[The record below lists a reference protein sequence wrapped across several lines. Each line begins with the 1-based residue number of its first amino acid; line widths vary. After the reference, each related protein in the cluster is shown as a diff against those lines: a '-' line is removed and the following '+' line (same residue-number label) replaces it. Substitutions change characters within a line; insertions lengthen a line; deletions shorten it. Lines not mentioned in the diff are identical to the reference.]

1 MMRLAAQISI
11 TALAVMWAG
20 AVSAAP
26 EAVSFSLISSANSG
40 GAFPSVSTY
49 DPPLPVTG
57 SGTIDEVAG
66 TYDVTLSDFTI
77 RIDVVLGSGD
87 PPDADVTIV
96 NWGQV
101 GTFTGAGD
109 MTSTSTTGAVSCTDL
124 GGGVGSFICALI
136 DPTIPAWP
144 ATGDSGD
151 FGAPGAIIDVAAN
164 TIVITEAFDASG
176 GQVQNT
182 YSYTPAS
189 VPVPTL
195 SEWSMVALGLLVMTF
210 GIVAIVRLQK
220 SPSA

>member
-11 TALAVMWAG
+11 TALIAMWAG
-20 AVSAAP
+20 VASAAP
-26 EAVSFSLISSANSG
+26 EAVSFSLLSSVNAG
-40 GAFPSVSTY
+40 GAFTSVSTY

-66 TYDVTLSDFTI
+66 TYDVALSDFTI
-77 RIDVVLGSGD
+77 EINVVLGPGD

-109 MTSTSTTGAVSCTDL
+109 MTSTSATGAVSCTDL

-136 DPTIPAWP
+136 DPTIPPWP
-144 ATGDSGD
+144 ATGDSGP
-151 FGAPGAIIDVAAN
+151 FGAPGATIDIATN
-164 TIVITEAFDASG
+164 TIVVTEAFDASG

-182 YSYTPAS
+182 YAYTPSS

-195 SEWSMVALGLLVMTF
+195 SEWSMVALGLLVMSF
-210 GIVAIVRLQK
+210 GIVAIVRFQK